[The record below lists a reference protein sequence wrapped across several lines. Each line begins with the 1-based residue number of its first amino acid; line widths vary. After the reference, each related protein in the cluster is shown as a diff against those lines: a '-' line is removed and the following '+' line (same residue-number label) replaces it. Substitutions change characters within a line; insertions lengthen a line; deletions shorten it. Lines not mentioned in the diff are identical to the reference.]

1 MGLFSKSKSI
11 LTEEEIRILVFH
23 NRDSIKD
30 LQKKIQDLDHAVL
43 KLDGHIKSLRGSF
56 NQFKFRNKE
65 EPVESEVIKTSD
77 PTDFLRG
84 L

>member
-11 LTEEEIRILVFH
+11 LTEEEVRVLVFH

-30 LQKKIQDLDHAVL
+30 LQKKIQDRDHEIL

-56 NQFKFRNKE
+56 NQFKFRNSPDPE
-65 EPVESEVIKTSD
+65 ESEDIKTSKA
-77 PTDFLRG
+77 TDVLRG

>member
-11 LTEEEIRILVFH
+11 LTEEEVRVLVFH

-30 LQKKIQDLDHAVL
+30 LKQKIQELEHSVL
-43 KLDGHIKSLRGSF
+43 KLDGHVKSLRGSF

-65 EPVESEVIKTSD
+65 DPEEPEVIKTSD